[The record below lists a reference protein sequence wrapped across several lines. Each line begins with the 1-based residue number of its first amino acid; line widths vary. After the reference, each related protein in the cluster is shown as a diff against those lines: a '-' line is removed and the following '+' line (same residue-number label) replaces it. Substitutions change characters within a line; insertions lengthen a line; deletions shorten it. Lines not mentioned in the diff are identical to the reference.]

1 MDPIISHLIAALVG
15 ALGGLMAARKIYD
28 RRNSQPEGP
37 NVSIKS
43 GGGPG
48 NPPPPP
54 VDPGT
59 GGNPP

>member
-1 MDPIISHLIAALVG
+1 MDPIISHLIAALAG

-37 NVSIKS
+37 NVGVMS

-54 VDPGT
+54 EGP
-59 GGNPP
+59 GGNPTP